1 MIPSRA
7 AFEQAVTFN
16 RERGHEN
23 LGFVSAE
30 QGFLPSTPP
39 LQSLPDYFH
48 TWDSIVA
55 ELPYLF
61 RRLEVRRALDALPH
75 LAVDSSHL
83 PDYYLLRASALVSIL
98 MHSYVRVE
106 ASAPPS
112 LPSHLM
118 QAWEIIS
125 QRLERSAPFLSYIDL
140 ILYNWKL
147 RDPYLSNPMQVEN
160 LDLLFPTVGNE
171 AERIFYLTQV
181 EISAASAP
189 LLLSV
194 IRAQE
199 AVVRDD
205 APALEAELLR
215 MLAVFQYVSEVVVHK
230 IDPNPHSRTYVDQ
243 VVWAKTVAPF
253 AVPVIPNRAGPSGT
267 AAPIF
272 HYMDAFLGRP
282 AYNSVLGHETTKLM
296 EQSPR
301 HWRALIEATGKV
313 SVRDYLAHSG
323 NQSLQGLFD
332 RVLEAY
338 AGDKGYLGVHRLK
351 AYGFLEIAFKAGR
364 SLTIGGFKGL
374 FRDKT
379 WDQIDHELG
388 STRDERYIGLSPYHH
403 ELKLKGGTISETNA
417 KNWTCF
423 IQLEAHHSGIH
434 YRTGDRV
441 SILPEN
447 SDKLIKLTLETLH
460 ATGTET
466 VKLNRLWQAHI
477 QQRPGY
483 SIETTSLSM
492 NELLRFGRLRPV
504 SRATAKVLYALTAS
518 DVLGGIL
525 SARMEDQW
533 ELWDLLNILSEG
545 LDTRR
550 LWKAEPW
557 EAEHI
562 ARLIKPEA
570 PRLYSIASSM
580 NENKTLDLSIAGLEY
595 DSVES
600 LESHKLPRKGT
611 ASNYLRRMV
620 EQHEKNSTLMV
631 KLSPAARFHLPNNPI
646 RPVVMFAG
654 GSGIAPFAGFL
665 QEQMQNPEARNW
677 LYYGIR
683 TEMEL
688 HDRALLEKL
697 VGAGQLQ
704 LRVAF
709 SREEKQIVVQA
720 GRLTIQPG
728 LHCHVDDLIEE
739 DAQSLWKMIQTRA
752 DGGEEAHFYICGRT
766 GFAESI
772 MSGLRKVIRHFVDSD
787 ESASAI
793 FHQLMADR
801 RLMLDI
807 FTTYRG
813 ATSQA
818 KQVFDIS
825 EVVLHNNESHGYWM
839 VLDGKVYDLTEFIH
853 LHAGGKR
860 ILANNAGIDATRAY
874 QSVQHHLN
882 TEVDAFLGM
891 YEMGRMRRL
900 NFGMNWGVGLGPQ
913 GMFFFTLEEAF
924 IAWVRYLYL
933 VTEMENAL
941 ANDYSFLKQL
951 TTQGE
956 NPGELTPLKVHLL
969 AEAHKRFIA
978 TFLDGILSE
987 DLHMLWSITT
997 GLCDHQ
1003 SDNRWMQRSIQ
1014 EASSSE
1020 LAQLARNNHLQSWLD
1035 LWRSQ
1040 NEAVSTKSWEKAIDK
1055 LCSLISAEN
1064 QRCFNDL
1071 KLAIRAGVGALER
1084 YEAQVTE
1091 RGKAE
1096 LLAAIRQIPKIVQ
1109 AYYERLANGI
1119 QMLASEPNLPL
1130 QLVNVPE
1137 DAVAQFTGH
1146 GAQLSPDEL
1155 TKADSES
1162 QE

>member
-1 MIPSRA
+1 
-7 AFEQAVTFN
+7 
-16 RERGHEN
+16 
-23 LGFVSAE
+23 
-30 QGFLPSTPP
+30 
-39 LQSLPDYFH
+39 
-48 TWDSIVA
+48 
-55 ELPYLF
+55 
-61 RRLEVRRALDALPH
+61 
-75 LAVDSSHL
+75 
-83 PDYYLLRASALVSIL
+83 
-98 MHSYVRVE
+98 
-106 ASAPPS
+106 
-112 LPSHLM
+112 
-118 QAWEIIS
+118 
-125 QRLERSAPFLSYIDL
+125 
-140 ILYNWKL
+140 
-147 RDPYLSNPMQVEN
+147 
-160 LDLLFPTVGNE
+160 
-171 AERIFYLTQV
+171 
-181 EISAASAP
+181 
-189 LLLSV
+189 
-194 IRAQE
+194 
-199 AVVRDD
+199 
-205 APALEAELLR
+205 
-215 MLAVFQYVSEVVVHK
+215 
-230 IDPNPHSRTYVDQ
+230 
-243 VVWAKTVAPF
+243 
-253 AVPVIPNRAGPSGT
+253 
-267 AAPIF
+267 
-272 HYMDAFLGRP
+272 
-282 AYNSVLGHETTKLM
+282 
-296 EQSPR
+296 
-301 HWRALIEATGKV
+301 
-313 SVRDYLAHSG
+313 
-323 NQSLQGLFD
+323 
-332 RVLEAY
+332 
-338 AGDKGYLGVHRLK
+338 
-351 AYGFLEIAFKAGR
+351 
-364 SLTIGGFKGL
+364 
-374 FRDKT
+374 
-379 WDQIDHELG
+379 
-388 STRDERYIGLSPYHH
+388 
-403 ELKLKGGTISETNA
+403 
-417 KNWTCF
+417 
-423 IQLEAHHSGIH
+423 
-434 YRTGDRV
+434 
-441 SILPEN
+441 
-447 SDKLIKLTLETLH
+447 
-460 ATGTET
+460 
-466 VKLNRLWQAHI
+466 
-477 QQRPGY
+477 
-483 SIETTSLSM
+483 
-492 NELLRFGRLRPV
+492 
-504 SRATAKVLYALTAS
+504 
-518 DVLGGIL
+518 
-525 SARMEDQW
+525 
-533 ELWDLLNILSEG
+533 
-545 LDTRR
+545 
-550 LWKAEPW
+550 
-557 EAEHI
+557 
-562 ARLIKPEA
+562 
-570 PRLYSIASSM
+570 
-580 NENKTLDLSIAGLEY
+580 
-595 DSVES
+595 
-600 LESHKLPRKGT
+600 
-611 ASNYLRRMV
+611 
-620 EQHEKNSTLMV
+620 
-631 KLSPAARFHLPNNPI
+631 
-646 RPVVMFAG
+646 MFAG

-677 LYYGIR
+677 LYFGIR

-688 HDRALLEKL
+688 HHRALLEKL
-697 VGAGQLQ
+697 VGAGQMQ

-709 SREEKQIVVQA
+709 SREEKQMVVQA

-739 DAQSLWKMIQTRA
+739 DAQSLWKIIQTRT

-913 GMFFFTLEEAF
+913 GMFFCTLEEAF

-1055 LCSLISAEN
+1055 LCLLISAEN

-1071 KLAIRAGVGALER
+1071 KLAIRAGVGTFER
-1084 YEAQVTE
+1084 YGAQVTE
-1091 RGKAE
+1091 RGRAE
-1096 LLAAIRQIPKIVQ
+1096 LLAAIRQIPKILQ